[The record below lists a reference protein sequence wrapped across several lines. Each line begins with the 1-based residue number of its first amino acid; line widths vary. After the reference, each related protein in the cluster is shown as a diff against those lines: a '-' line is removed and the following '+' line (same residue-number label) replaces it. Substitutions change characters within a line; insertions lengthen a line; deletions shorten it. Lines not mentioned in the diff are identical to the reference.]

1 MIDANTGKNLGKC
14 FKVVSQVYEEIDTL
28 IAALKNHLTEN
39 FADQWAEGDWEEI
52 PKKRVGLFYTDY
64 ICSALL
70 DDGSSLGFQ
79 ISLTGTGVSLDGNE
93 EPLLHMFKWYL
104 DKEVKPNLEDYSM
117 GYPVSL
123 GAELWGDSLIVW
135 PFEEYLGWTF
145 SLRLVALTNK
155 ESLEEHIIE
164 SIKKLLAKPAL
175 MQADYENDPIS
186 TWEGLVRYNTKNGQL
201 ISIKAANES

>member
-39 FADQWAEGDWEEI
+39 FADQWVEGDWEEI

-93 EPLLHMFKWYL
+93 EPLLHVFKWYL